1 MLNWTQWDAL
11 HYVRIA
17 EAGYPVGGPGYPAFT
32 GRSGTSPRPR
42 WASSCSSAT
51 TSHCSAWLIAAGQ
64 LDGWLGPRT
73 LGTIIDAGSM
83 LAAVIL
89 LALCVTGR
97 FRFRADQLYLVA
109 YSALSLALV
118 LSTEVGGRALQS
130 APRYAMEAVA
140 IVLVLARMGAWRPV
154 DRFVLTVGMTLHA
167 LLLAVYM
174 TGTYLIA

>member
-1 MLNWTQWDAL
+1 
-11 HYVRIA
+11 
-17 EAGYPVGGPGYPAFT
+17 
-32 GRSGTSPRPR
+32 
-42 WASSCSSAT
+42 
-51 TSHCSAWLIAAGQ
+51 
-64 LDGWLGPRT
+64 
-73 LGTIIDAGSM
+73 M